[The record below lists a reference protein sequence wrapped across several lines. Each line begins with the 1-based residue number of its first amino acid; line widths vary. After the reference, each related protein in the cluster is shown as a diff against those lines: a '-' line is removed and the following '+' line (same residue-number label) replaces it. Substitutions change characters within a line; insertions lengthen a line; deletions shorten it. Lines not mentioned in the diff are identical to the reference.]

1 MMSNAGLR
9 STVLD
14 QLERLESEIMALR
27 CLTGLL
33 NGQDHSNTINLSE
46 LSYLIDPIIEREH
59 QIIEKLRTMLTPT
72 HSASV

>member
-1 MMSNAGLR
+1 MTVAGLR

-14 QLERLESEIMALR
+14 QMDRLDNEVRALR

-46 LSYLIDPIIEREH
+46 LIYLIDPIIQREND
-59 QIIEKLRTMLTPT
+59 IIEEIKEMLKPA
-72 HSASV
+72 HSTSI